1 MVQCR
6 PLSMTIP
13 FSTDPAQFR
22 VTFFFG
28 PEPVEH
34 RPDHLRCVFNVKKR
48 SWKGGVQ
55 VGIDVAQDHLAQARE
70 QIGFSSWIREQL
82 QEMSSEDQDQ
92 IARRADELFIQS
104 LCTCALNLALHAGI
118 EQENQVIAAETFATE
133 LQRIIQEQ
141 PEQVTDRIR
150 LELDLGATSNS

>member
-1 MVQCR
+1 M
-6 PLSMTIP
+6 SIP
-13 FSTDPAQFR
+13 PPADTSQYR

-55 VGIDVAQDHLAQARE
+55 VGIDIAREYLEQARRD
-70 QIGFSSWIREQL
+70 IGFSSWIENQL
-82 QEMSSEDQDQ
+82 QKIDHEEQYDIMG
-92 IARRADELFIQS
+92 RADELFVQS
-104 LCTCALNLALHAGI
+104 LCTCALNLALHIGI
-118 EQENQVIAAETFATE
+118 EQHNQVIAAAVFGEE
-133 LQRIIQEQ
+133 LQHLISEQ

-150 LELDLGATSNS
+150 HELDLGEPSDS